1 MHIKRDFPQLRFSIA
16 YITVRSVSYLKFCR
30 ATDRIA
36 GLAWSIHSQ
45 FRDYIARLPDG
56 AVSAL
61 DGAELLD
68 TGEAFFP
75 LDARHTTD
83 QRLCFTGTLQFS
95 GHRGMLAVTVRQ
107 PWLEM
112 VEETSVMRI
121 VDPFDPN
128 LRMELV
134 AVDMD
139 ADGSGETRLTEAGT
153 DLFMG
158 NYRAD
163 IAFDPVRIVWAGKE

>member
-1 MHIKRDFPQLRFSIA
+1 
-16 YITVRSVSYLKFCR
+16 VSYTKFSR

-36 GLAWSIHSQ
+36 GLAWSMHSQ

-75 LDARHTTD
+75 LDPQHTTD
-83 QRLCFTGTLQFS
+83 QKLCFTGTLQFS

-107 PWLEM
+107 PWLEV
-112 VEETSVMRI
+112 VEETPVMTI
-121 VDPFDPN
+121 VDPFDRY

-134 AVDMD
+134 AVEMD
-139 ADGSGETRLTEAGT
+139 ADGRGETRLTEAGT

-163 IAFDPVRIVWAGKE
+163 IAFDPVRIVWPGKE